1 MEYGIKMIEKNV
13 FCANCGR
20 LISTTGSY
28 EANFCSVCGNPL
40 KMQAIEI
47 LENEIAKRAAK

>member
-40 KMQAIEI
+40 KVQAIEI
-47 LENEIAKRAAK
+47 LENEIAKRTAK